1 MTTTTVPRAGRKE
14 WIGLA
19 ILAMPTLLI
28 AMDMT
33 VLHLAVPSL
42 TADLRPSTSQLLW
55 IMDIYGFLVAG
66 FLITMG
72 TLGDRIGRR
81 RLLLI
86 GAAAF
91 GVASVLAAFSSSAE
105 MLIVNRALLGVAGA
119 TLMPS
124 TLSLIRNMFHDP
136 AQRTMAISV
145 WMTSFAVGAALG
157 PLLGGFLLGYFWWG
171 SAFLIGVPV
180 MVLLLVLGP
189 ILLPEHRDED
199 AGRIDLTSVGLSLVA
214 VLSVVYSLKL
224 VAEHGLTLTAVG
236 LLALGLVT
244 GTVFVRRQR
253 TLRDPL
259 LDLTL
264 FHRTFSTAVGVLT
277 FGILVMAGSQL
288 FAVQYL
294 QLVHGLTP
302 LQAGLWSLPNAA
314 GLMVGAMTAPALASR
329 IRPAYV
335 IAAGLVVA
343 AVGLMMLTRVGAE
356 GGLALLVT
364 SSTVMGIGL
373 GPMAALGTDLV
384 VGAAPAQ
391 RAGTA
396 SAISET
402 GTELGAGLGI
412 AVLGSIGFGI
422 YRSRIAETMPAGI
435 DSEAARESLG
445 GAVALAAELPGSA
458 GDALLVA
465 AREAFVQG
473 LHATALVGAVVA
485 LVLAALSAVLLR
497 DAEPAVDHDAVEM
510 DGGDE
515 AAVVGSDV
523 DGGGPEGQEGTGAT
537 PDLSLA

>member
-14 WIGLA
+14 WVGLA

-33 VLHLAVPSL
+33 VLHLAVPAL
-42 TADLRPSTSQLLW
+42 TADLQPSTSQLLW
-55 IMDIYGFLVAG
+55 ILDIYGFLVAG

-81 RLLLI
+81 KLLMI

-91 GVASVLAAFSSSAE
+91 GVASVLAAFSTSAE
-105 MLIVNRALLGVAGA
+105 MLIATRALLGVAGA

-136 AQRTMAISV
+136 SQRTVAISV
-145 WMTSFAVGAALG
+145 WMSCFAVGAALG

-171 SAFLIGVPV
+171 SVFLIGVPV
-180 MVLLLVLGP
+180 MMILLALGP
-189 ILLPEHRDED
+189 ILLPEHRDEK
-199 AGRIDLTSVGLSLVA
+199 AGSLDLASVALSLVA

-224 VAEHGLTLTAVG
+224 IAEHGLDLPAV
-236 LLALGLVT
+236 ALMAFGLVA
-244 GTVFVRRQR
+244 GTIFVRRQR
-253 TLRDPL
+253 SLRDPL

-264 FHRTFSTAVGVLT
+264 FHRTFSAAVGVLT

-314 GLMVGAMTAPALASR
+314 GLMLGAMAAPALANK

-343 AVGLMMLTRVGAE
+343 AVGLTMLTQVSAE
-356 GGLALLVT
+356 GGLGLLVA

-384 VGAAPAQ
+384 VGSAPAE

-422 YRSRIAETMPAGI
+422 YRSRIADTMPAGV

-445 GAVALAAELPGSA
+445 GAVALAAEMPGST
-458 GDALLVA
+458 GDTLLVA

-473 LHATALVGAVVA
+473 LHATAIVGAVVA
-485 LVLAALSAVLLR
+485 VVLAVLSALLLR
-497 DAEPAVDHDAVEM
+497 TAEPAVEVAEEGPAIPEPPFVGPKDDAVP
-510 DGGDE
+510 
-515 AAVVGSDV
+515 ASR
-523 DGGGPEGQEGTGAT
+523 
-537 PDLSLA
+537 